1 MSVIL
6 FVSPDFS
13 FAQLSKNDMRLYK
26 RVLKQAEE
34 NFRIEEYEEAR
45 KLYQR
50 ADSMIPDNPATNFK
64 IGECLIKGNNQRD
77 AIPYLCKSVMKSTD
91 STLNPECFYYLGKLY
106 HQSHFFNNAIS
117 SFTSYLELIKEDNP
131 KFAEVKAEIAT
142 CKYGQELSQNSVVD
156 SFENLGKIINSEF
169 PEYSPVITADEQTL
183 IFTSRRPGSTG
194 GYYEVDNMYYE
205 DIYLSEKVEGNWSEP
220 VSISENINTPAHEST
235 VGLSPDGSYLF
246 LYRSENNGDLYYSE
260 QNGTEWSIPLPIPG
274 EFVNSKSAELSCSIS
289 PDGNYLYF
297 SSDRPGGLG
306 GFDIYVSKKL
316 PGEFGWGK
324 GKNLGPP
331 INTPMDEDAPFIHSD
346 GKTLYFSSKGHKNM
360 GGYDIFRSRSEN
372 NIWSEPE
379 NLGFPINTAGD
390 DIYFVLS
397 ADGKHG
403 YYSSSRVG
411 SLGDKDIW
419 LIQMPVSKG
428 ELSLTILKGIVTDEE
443 TKEPVDAKVIIVD
456 NQLKEAVQVT
466 NTVGG
471 KFLVVLPPGRNYG
484 IIVDNEEYIF
494 YSINKEIPIMSSFET
509 NEIKIELQKIQVG
522 KEVILNNIFFNTGS
536 AELKTE
542 STKELEKIKDLLKT
556 NPQID
561 IEISGHT
568 DNVGLEV
575 KNKKLSLDRAQSVI
589 NYLIENNIDK
599 SRLTA
604 NGYGSSQPIADN
616 STPEGRQQNRR
627 TVMRITYVKM

>member
-1 MSVIL
+1 
-6 FVSPDFS
+6 
-13 FAQLSKNDMRLYK
+13 
-26 RVLKQAEE
+26 
-34 NFRIEEYEEAR
+34 
-45 KLYQR
+45 
-50 ADSMIPDNPATNFK
+50 
-64 IGECLIKGNNQRD
+64 
-77 AIPYLCKSVMKSTD
+77 
-91 STLNPECFYYLGKLY
+91 
-106 HQSHFFNNAIS
+106 
-117 SFTSYLELIKEDNP
+117 
-131 KFAEVKAEIAT
+131 
-142 CKYGQELSQNSVVD
+142 
-156 SFENLGKIINSEF
+156 
-169 PEYSPVITADEQTL
+169 
-183 IFTSRRPGSTG
+183 
-194 GYYEVDNMYYE
+194 
-205 DIYLSEKVEGNWSEP
+205 
-220 VSISENINTPAHEST
+220 
-235 VGLSPDGSYLF
+235 
-246 LYRSENNGDLYYSE
+246 
-260 QNGTEWSIPLPIPG
+260 
-274 EFVNSKSAELSCSIS
+274 
-289 PDGNYLYF
+289 
-297 SSDRPGGLG
+297 
-306 GFDIYVSKKL
+306 
-316 PGEFGWGK
+316 
-324 GKNLGPP
+324 
-331 INTPMDEDAPFIHSD
+331 
-346 GKTLYFSSKGHKNM
+346 
-360 GGYDIFRSRSEN
+360 
-372 NIWSEPE
+372 
-379 NLGFPINTAGD
+379 
-390 DIYFVLS
+390 
-397 ADGKHG
+397 
-403 YYSSSRVG
+403 
-411 SLGDKDIW
+411 
-419 LIQMPVSKG
+419 MPVSKG